1 MQLGF
6 VMHNDVQAFEA
17 ECRFAAR
24 HEFSA
29 LDIQVWHTTAQLSVS
44 TVTKMRQLLD
54 AYGLRCAALSLWG
67 VNHLAADSDIR
78 RHAHHERMQITTYAE
93 ILGAAVV
100 VMGAGDASKVLD
112 ENVMTF
118 AHVMRPCIDA
128 LAAQQIPLA
137 LYGFYDGFLDTPMA
151 FERLWSVV
159 GDVGIALDVAS
170 IVHAGHDYL
179 DFVRRHGK
187 RVRHVYVRD
196 TLIQHGVR
204 IAEPPAGMGDIAWGK
219 VLGLL
224 YEAEFAGVLAIAP
237 HGQWTRPGMRERML
251 LLSKYALA
259 PYVLP

>member
-6 VMHNDVQAFEA
+6 VTHNDVQAFEA
-17 ECRFAAR
+17 DCRFAAR
-24 HEFSA
+24 HDFTS
-29 LDIQVWHTTAQLSVS
+29 LDIQVWHTTAQLNAH
-44 TVTKMRQLLD
+44 TMQQMRRMLD
-54 AYGLRCAALSLWG
+54 AYGLRCASLSLWG
-67 VNHLAADSDIR
+67 VNHLAADPQLR
-78 RHAHHERMQITTYAE
+78 QLAQHERTQIVAFAS
-93 ILGAAVV
+93 ILGADVV
-100 VMGAGDASKVLD
+100 VMGAGEVAKVLD

-118 AHVMRPCIDA
+118 ARLMRPCIDA

-170 IVHAGHDYL
+170 IMHAGHDYI

-196 TLIQHGVR
+196 SIMQHGVR

-219 VLGLL
+219 VMGLL
-224 YEAEFAGVLAIAP
+224 YEADFHGTLAVAP
-237 HGQWTRPGMRERML
+237 QGQWTRPGMRERML
-251 LLSKYALA
+251 LLSKHALA
-259 PYVLP
+259 PFLLL

>member
-24 HEFSA
+24 HEFTA
-29 LDIQVWHTTAQLSVS
+29 LEIQVWHTTAQLTIS
-44 TVTKMRQLLD
+44 TVTKMRHLLD

-67 VNHLAADSDIR
+67 VNHLAADIELR
-78 RHAHHERMQITTYAE
+78 RIAEHERTQVITYAA
-93 ILGAAVV
+93 ILGADVV
-100 VMGAGDASKVLD
+100 VMGAGEASKVLD

-118 AHVMRPCIDA
+118 AHVMRPSIDA
-128 LAAQQIPLA
+128 LASYHIPLA

-187 RVRHVYVRD
+187 RVRHLYVRD
-196 TLIQHGVR
+196 TLIQHGIR

-224 YEAEFAGVLAIAP
+224 YEADFAGVLSIAP
-237 HGQWTRPGMRERML
+237 QGQWTRSGMRERML
-251 LLSKYALA
+251 LLSKQALA